1 MVLHA
6 PADDLRTSAATPYRI
21 QVIDRAVQLLDS
33 FAIDRPELS
42 MSDLVGLTGLSKPT
56 VHRLLVVLHG
66 HHIVERN
73 EETKRYRLGFKLF
86 ELGNRVIARLDYG
99 KGAEAYLRRLVDE
112 TGETANLAVLDNGL
126 AYYVAKVEGT
136 RPLRMPS
143 RVGTSL
149 PAHATAV
156 GKVLLAHLSSASLE
170 SVLTHRPLVA
180 YGPRSITDR
189 RRLEAELQRIRE
201 QGYGIDDEEIDE
213 GLRCVAAPVRD
224 HTGSVVAAI
233 SVSGPVSRL
242 TDDAIAGLAHRLMET
257 AREVS
262 ASFGLVAS

>member
-1 MVLHA
+1 MLPSAQSVA
-6 PADDLRTSAATPYRI
+6 SGPGPASAYRI
-21 QVIDRAVQLLDS
+21 QVIDRAVLILDS
-33 FAIDRPELS
+33 FGPDTPELS
-42 MSDLVGLTGLSKPT
+42 IADLVAMTGLSKPT
-56 VHRLLVVLHG
+56 VHRLLVVLHE
-66 HHIVERN
+66 HHILERN

-112 TGETANLAVLDNGL
+112 TGETANLAVLDNGF

-156 GKVLLAHLSSASLE
+156 GKVLLAHLSSASLD
-170 SVLTHRPLVA
+170 SVLAHRPLAVF
-180 YGPRSITDR
+180 GPKTITDR
-189 RRLEAELQRIRE
+189 RKLEVELQRIRE
-201 QGYGIDDEEIDE
+201 QGFGVDDEEIDE

-242 TDDAIAGLAHRLMET
+242 ADDVIPALATRLVDTAG
-257 AREVS
+257 EVS
-262 ASFGLVAS
+262 RSFGLVSS